1 MSGESVGGR
10 VDGMTCLV
18 FILLKAFHVWETAY
32 DYPIALILLAL
43 DHLALIGW
51 LRYRELRRR

>member
-1 MSGESVGGR
+1 
-10 VDGMTCLV
+10 MTCLA
-18 FILLKAFHVWETAY
+18 FILLKALKVIETDF
-32 DYPIALILLAL
+32 DYPIALILLAV